1 MIEPPNT
8 LQNHVWINER
18 CLRTP
23 LPEVPLYL
31 RKITDW
37 NPNIQYW
44 TTVNHSTSWPLTMG
58 YCFPKHLH
66 IHSESDAWSDIP
78 TPGKLK
84 FSMNHYKSPH
94 LENVPGRKHCQY
106 SLLGCRLAESTRH
119 IGFRTN
125 AEMKDA
131 TWATGCIPQI
141 PEFRAV
147 TQDRIRVTPLV
158 CSRHNCFLLPPS
170 VQIIWQ
176 LKSKFK

>member
-1 MIEPPNT
+1 MSESTKDVSGLPSQRFHCISGKSQTGTQTFNT
-8 LQNHVWINER
+8 ELLWIIPHPD
-18 CLRTP
+18 LS
-23 LPEVPLYL
+23 LWGSV
-31 RKITDW
+31 
-37 NPNIQYW
+37 
-44 TTVNHSTSWPLTMG
+44 
-58 YCFPKHLH
+58 FPKHLH

-78 TPGKLK
+78 APGKLK

-94 LENVPGRKHCQY
+94 LENVPGRKYCQY

-125 AEMKDA
+125 AEMNNA
-131 TWATGCIPQI
+131 AWATGCIPQI